1 MHSAPDDPEA
11 RSKLL
16 AGLRAGRSVA
26 AAAREAGYS
35 RTHVY
40 KLADRDRV
48 VREALAQ
55 LQARGGRGRKRKA
68 PEGEAQLEGELPPGD
83 VAELRQLALGAL
95 RNVLEAP
102 TTSARDLVAA
112 ARAALAVA
120 PASRAPA
127 APAPAPAPEDQGG
140 RLLRLMDA
148 ARKALEA

>member
-11 RSKLL
+11 RGKLL
-16 AGLRAGRSVA
+16 AALRAGQSVA

-40 KLADRDRV
+40 KLADRDQE
-48 VREALAQ
+48 VREALGQ
-55 LQARGGRGRKRKA
+55 LQARGGRGRKRKP

-83 VAELRQLALGAL
+83 VAELRQLALGRL
-95 RNVLEAP
+95 RRVLEDDQV
-102 TTSARDLVAA
+102 SARDHVSA

-120 PASRAPA
+120 PVSRAPA
-127 APAPAPAPEDQGG
+127 APAPAPAPEDEGG
-140 RLLRLMDA
+140 RLLRLVDA